1 MVLRLKIRV
10 VAFVALVIGLGV
22 GCGGALRTYEGDV
35 RIESAEDV
43 AAFADY
49 ERVDGRVTIAAPGV
63 VGISWPALQEIT
75 GDLWIWDNTGLKG
88 FNFAGLTRVESSV
101 LVRNNSQLVGFN
113 LGNLVHVG
121 GSFSFVYN
129 PELALCQI
137 ESVLAGCVVV
147 GDRTVS
153 DNNGTAGCL

>member
-1 MVLRLKIRV
+1 MELHLKIRTA
-10 VAFVALVIGLGV
+10 AFVALVIGMGA
-22 GCGGALRTYEGDV
+22 GCGGTLRTYDGDV
-35 RIESAEDV
+35 RIESAEDL
-43 AAFADY
+43 AEFEHY
-49 ERVDGRVTIAAPGV
+49 ERVEGRVTIIAPGV

-113 LGNLVHVG
+113 LGSLAHVG

-129 PELALCQI
+129 PKLAPCQI
-137 ESVLAGCVVV
+137 DSVLDSCQVAG
-147 GDRTVS
+147 DTTVS
-153 DNNGTAGCL
+153 DNTGTAGCL